1 MPPLFFIH
9 GYWSTPATFARLKT
23 RFAALGYEVHAPALP
38 YHERDPSLAPAP
50 EIGTLTVEDYAR
62 FLVAEIE
69 KLAVAPVI
77 IGHSMGGMLAQIVA
91 ARVPHAGLVL
101 LSTAATAA
109 TQVPS
114 VATIRTMGGVMTRW
128 GWWRSPTQI
137 SPEAAMWGIYNNV
150 PDAIAR
156 AEYAAHVWDSGRV
169 LAEMTLPSVSTTG
182 ATKVD
187 YRRLD
192 RPALVIVGTE
202 DRITVPGI
210 SRATA
215 RKLAG
220 TVDYHEIPGSGHWLF
235 WGSIETLVGDYIAD
249 WLGQSPA
256 HIPAQAGIHESPS
269 PA

>member
-1 MPPLFFIH
+1 MRPPLFCIH
-9 GYWSTPATFARLKT
+9 GYWSTPATFARLKA
-23 RFAALGYEVHAPALP
+23 RFEADGYSVTAPALP
-38 YHERDPSLAPAP
+38 WHDRDPSLAPAP
-50 EIGTLTVEDYAR
+50 EIATLTVEDYAK

-69 KLAVAPVI
+69 KLPAPPVI

-109 TQVPS
+109 TLVPS
-114 VATIRTMGGVMTRW
+114 TATLRTMGGLMTKW
-128 GWWRSPTQI
+128 GWWKAPTQI
-137 SPEAAMWGIYNNV
+137 GPDAAMWGIYNGV
-150 PDAIAR
+150 PDDIAR

-169 LAEMTLPSVSTTG
+169 LAEMTLPSVSATG

-192 RPALVIVGTE
+192 KPALVIVGTE

-215 RKLAG
+215 RKLTG
-220 TVDYHEIPGSGHWLF
+220 TVDYHEIAGSGHWLF
-235 WGSIETLVGDYIAD
+235 WGATEIKVGDYIAG
-249 WLGQSPA
+249 WLGQFD
-256 HIPAQAGIHESPS
+256 H
-269 PA
+269 